1 MMPKS
6 MDQHISPQ
14 GGPGGWG
21 AGGGMVMKLAAK
33 CIDDCVAWEIGGE
46 GQSKVTFK
54 TNASTHSPQFEQTE
68 YVYATCSKMHLL
80 WCCLRRG
87 EGHIAIVYHN
97 RVGVHKG
104 RDTMEW
110 GAALEL

>member
-33 CIDDCVAWEIGGE
+33 CIDDCVAWEIGG
-46 GQSKVTFK
+46 
-54 TNASTHSPQFEQTE
+54 
-68 YVYATCSKMHLL
+68 
-80 WCCLRRG
+80 RG
-87 EGHIAIVYHN
+87 KAYYNCVAKYDAQGN
-97 RVGVHKG
+97 
-104 RDTMEW
+104 
-110 GAALEL
+110 L